1 MTATTSNRSTG
12 AWVATL
18 CWLAVLL
25 DGFDLVVLGAVLP
38 SLLDYRPWGLT
49 PASASL
55 VTTVGLVGM
64 TIGALTI
71 GTLTDVV
78 GRRKALIGAVASF
91 SLFTLLCAFA
101 PGPGAFG
108 VLRFLAG
115 LGLGGCLPTAIALVN
130 EFSRGHRGGRA
141 TTTVMTGYHVG
152 AVATAA
158 LAIAVIP
165 HLGWRAMFVLGALP
179 ALVLVPLM
187 LRHLPESASYLLAHG
202 RREEAEAVAAR
213 YGLELEPDAAPADGH
228 AAAASA
234 PAPARVEAT
243 GSVKVLFSPAYL
255 RNSIAIWVTSFMG
268 LLLVYGLNTWLP
280 QLMRVAGYDL
290 GAALAFLLVL
300 NVGAV
305 VGLLVAGRV
314 ADRVGARTAGIGW
327 FCAAAVFLALLS
339 IRVPLGGIYVM
350 VFLAGV
356 FVFSAQVLVYA
367 FTSAN
372 HPPQVRATAL
382 GWSAGVGRVGAI
394 CGPILGGAVLAAGV
408 AVPWGFYAFAVVG
421 ALGAVA
427 LSTSRVRR
435 PDALGASVA
444 AAGGYGG
451 ARHLLAGDRRG
462 RLSGR
467 HPAARV
473 RRRTTTKAR
482 SPRQEGTGP
491 SVVDGW
497 RLARLGVGAHQVDRQ
512 RSRLGG
518 RPTGRATAPVE
529 PALEQDRQTGQPVV
543 DDDEQHGHDQ
553 EGGHDVLVGGA
564 DLVGLV
570 EQLLVG
576 DDVAQ
581 GRVLEHHDELPDQRR
596 QHRRQRL
603 RQQDRAAASGCR

>member
-1 MTATTSNRSTG
+1 MTATTSTRSAG

-55 VTTVGLVGM
+55 VTTIGLVGM

-91 SLFTLLCAFA
+91 SVFTLLCAFA
-101 PGPGAFG
+101 PGPVAFG

-130 EFSRGHRGGRA
+130 EFTRGHRGGRA

-179 ALVLVPLM
+179 ALVLIPLM

-202 RREEAEAVAAR
+202 RRAEAEDVAAR
-213 YGLELEPDAAPADGH
+213 YGLELEPAGAQ
-228 AAAASA
+228 
-234 PAPARVEAT
+234 PAPAVASGAVR
-243 GSVKVLFSPAYL
+243 VLFSGGYL
-255 RNSIAIWVTSFMG
+255 RTSIAIWVTSFMG

-280 QLMRVAGYDL
+280 QIMRVAGYDL

-300 NVGAV
+300 NLGAV

-327 FCAAAVFLALLS
+327 FTAAAVFLALLS
-339 IRVPLGGIYVM
+339 IRVPIGGIYVM

-444 AAGGYGG
+444 AATAGG
-451 ARHLLAGDRRG
+451 AGRG
-462 RLSGR
+462 TASR
-467 HPAARV
+467 
-473 RRRTTTKAR
+473 
-482 SPRQEGTGP
+482 GTG
-491 SVVDGW
+491 
-497 RLARLGVGAHQVDRQ
+497 
-512 RSRLGG
+512 
-518 RPTGRATAPVE
+518 
-529 PALEQDRQTGQPVV
+529 
-543 DDDEQHGHDQ
+543 
-553 EGGHDVLVGGA
+553 
-564 DLVGLV
+564 
-570 EQLLVG
+570 
-576 DDVAQ
+576 
-581 GRVLEHHDELPDQRR
+581 
-596 QHRRQRL
+596 
-603 RQQDRAAASGCR
+603 AAG

>member
-55 VTTVGLVGM
+55 VTTAGLVGM

-91 SLFTLLCAFA
+91 SVFTLLCAFA
-101 PGPGAFG
+101 PGPVAFG

-130 EFSRGHRGGRA
+130 EFTRGRRGGRA

-179 ALVLVPLM
+179 ALVLIPLM

-213 YGLELEPDAAPADGH
+213 YGLELEPDAAPA
-228 AAAASA
+228 SA
-234 PAPARVEAT
+234 PAPARAEAA
-243 GSVKVLFSPAYL
+243 GQVKVLFSPAYV
-255 RNSIAIWVTSFMG
+255 RTSIAIWVTSFMG

-280 QLMRVAGYDL
+280 QIMRVAGYDL

-327 FCAAAVFLALLS
+327 FSAAAVFLALLS
-339 IRVPLGGIYVM
+339 IKVPLGGIYVM

-382 GWSAGVGRVGAI
+382 GWSAGVGRIGAI

-435 PDALGASVA
+435 PDALGASA
-444 AAGGYGG
+444 AA
-451 ARHLLAGDRRG
+451 AEAGTAGRG
-462 RLSGR
+462 TASR
-467 HPAARV
+467 
-473 RRRTTTKAR
+473 
-482 SPRQEGTGP
+482 GTG
-491 SVVDGW
+491 
-497 RLARLGVGAHQVDRQ
+497 
-512 RSRLGG
+512 
-518 RPTGRATAPVE
+518 
-529 PALEQDRQTGQPVV
+529 
-543 DDDEQHGHDQ
+543 
-553 EGGHDVLVGGA
+553 
-564 DLVGLV
+564 
-570 EQLLVG
+570 
-576 DDVAQ
+576 
-581 GRVLEHHDELPDQRR
+581 
-596 QHRRQRL
+596 
-603 RQQDRAAASGCR
+603 AAG

>member
-130 EFSRGHRGGRA
+130 EFTRGHRGGRA

-213 YGLELEPDAAPADGH
+213 YGLELEPDAAPVDGQ

-234 PAPARVEAT
+234 PAPARAEAT
-243 GSVKVLFSPAYL
+243 GPVKVLFSPAYL

-268 LLLVYGLNTWLP
+268 LLLVYGLNTWLT
-280 QLMRVAGYDL
+280 QLMRFAGYDLRRSTGRLFQFDVAGYDL

-300 NVGAV
+300 NGGAV

-327 FCAAAVFLALLS
+327 FSAAAVFLALLS
-339 IRVPLGGIYVM
+339 IKVPLGGIYVM

-394 CGPILGGAVLAAGV
+394 CGPILGGAVLSAGV

-435 PDALGASVA
+435 PDALGATVA
-444 AAGGYGG
+444 AATAG
-451 ARHLLAGDRRG
+451 AAGRG
-462 RLSGR
+462 TASR
-467 HPAARV
+467 
-473 RRRTTTKAR
+473 
-482 SPRQEGTGP
+482 GTG
-491 SVVDGW
+491 
-497 RLARLGVGAHQVDRQ
+497 
-512 RSRLGG
+512 
-518 RPTGRATAPVE
+518 
-529 PALEQDRQTGQPVV
+529 
-543 DDDEQHGHDQ
+543 
-553 EGGHDVLVGGA
+553 
-564 DLVGLV
+564 
-570 EQLLVG
+570 
-576 DDVAQ
+576 
-581 GRVLEHHDELPDQRR
+581 
-596 QHRRQRL
+596 
-603 RQQDRAAASGCR
+603 AAG

>member
-12 AWVATL
+12 ARVATL

-130 EFSRGHRGGRA
+130 EFTRSHRGGRA

-213 YGLELEPDAAPADGH
+213 YGLELEPDAAPLDGH

-234 PAPARVEAT
+234 PAPARAEAT
-243 GSVKVLFSPAYL
+243 GPVKVLFSPAYL
-255 RNSIAIWVTSFMG
+255 RNSLAIWVTSFMG

-327 FCAAAVFLALLS
+327 FSAAAVFLALLS
-339 IRVPLGGIYVM
+339 IKVPLGGIYVM

-394 CGPILGGAVLAAGV
+394 CGPILGGAVLSAGV

-435 PDALGASVA
+435 PDALGASGA
-444 AAGGYGG
+444 ATAGTAGRGTASRGTGAAG
-451 ARHLLAGDRRG
+451 
-462 RLSGR
+462 
-467 HPAARV
+467 
-473 RRRTTTKAR
+473 
-482 SPRQEGTGP
+482 
-491 SVVDGW
+491 
-497 RLARLGVGAHQVDRQ
+497 
-512 RSRLGG
+512 
-518 RPTGRATAPVE
+518 
-529 PALEQDRQTGQPVV
+529 
-543 DDDEQHGHDQ
+543 
-553 EGGHDVLVGGA
+553 
-564 DLVGLV
+564 
-570 EQLLVG
+570 
-576 DDVAQ
+576 
-581 GRVLEHHDELPDQRR
+581 
-596 QHRRQRL
+596 
-603 RQQDRAAASGCR
+603 